1 MVGFIRWPML
11 LLIVGALLRLLWLGE
26 IPGGLNQ
33 DEASIGYDAWALLHS
48 GIDRNG
54 ISWPVNFIAWGS
66 GQNVLYGYLSIPFIA
81 LFDLSVFSIR
91 LTSAFWGVICL
102 WLFWRMGRR
111 KDEAMGVWALLL
123 IATSPWHIMASRWAL
138 ESNIVPAVV
147 LGSVDVCA

>member
-1 MVGFIRWPML
+1 MTFTAKHWAL
-11 LLIVGALLRLLWLGE
+11 LLLAVGAALRLLYLGD

-54 ISWPVNFIAWGS
+54 LSWPVNFIAWGS

-81 LFDLSVFSIR
+81 IFDLSVFSLR

-102 WLFWRMGRR
+102 WIFWQLGKRRDQTMGIL
-111 KDEAMGVWALLL
+111 ALLVL
-123 IATSPWHIMASRWAL
+123 VTSPWHIMASR
-138 ESNIVPAVV
+138 
-147 LGSVDVCA
+147 